1 MLAVIMSFVQPDMTF
16 TPGSFAGTGLQYLD
30 VYYSTVQSEI
40 ATLKAKGGTCLGCTT
55 ATYRVGSLHWSCV
68 LAAGTTVLVA
78 VGGASY
84 TNWYAVHLIT
94 SAIYQPGQV

>member
-55 ATYRVGSLHWSCV
+55 ATYRWEAFSGAVPGRRHYCPGCRWRRELHQ
-68 LAAGTTVLVA
+68 LVC
-78 VGGASY
+78 GA
-84 TNWYAVHLIT
+84 
-94 SAIYQPGQV
+94 P